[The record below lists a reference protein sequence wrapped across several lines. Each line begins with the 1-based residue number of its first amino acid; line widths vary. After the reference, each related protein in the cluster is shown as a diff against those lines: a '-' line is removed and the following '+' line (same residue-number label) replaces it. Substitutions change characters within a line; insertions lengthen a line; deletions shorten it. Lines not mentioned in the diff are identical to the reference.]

1 VSAMIVPKGWEI
13 KRLGELVDIVGGG
26 TPARDIEEYWKKGSI
41 PWVTVKDLHQKLE
54 ISDSEER
61 ITEFGLKNSAANLIP
76 PQNIITPTRMS
87 LGRFFI
93 NSVHI
98 TINQDLKALKPK
110 KTIFPLFL
118 LWNLLQYGTKLEA
131 LGTGTTVKGITLPD
145 LKNLQLPVP
154 SFPEQQKIA
163 TILSTLDRT
172 IEATEKLINKEKM
185 VKKGLMADLLTHG
198 IDEQG
203 RIRSPQTHTYVNSPL
218 GMIPEGWEVKAI
230 EKLILKVM
238 DFRGKTPLK
247 IGMDWGGGM
256 IHSLSANNVQMGRI
270 NFDKETHLG
279 SEELYDS
286 WMNKGDTKKDDIVF
300 TMEAPLGNVALIP
313 DSRKYILSQR
323 VVLLRP
329 NDYISPRYL
338 FNYLMS
344 DFFQNTLLKYSS
356 GSTVKGIQYSKLKE
370 IEIRYPTKK
379 IEQQKIIVILS
390 AQDRK
395 IETEEINL
403 AKLQNLKKGLMGDLL
418 SGKVRVK

>member
-1 VSAMIVPKGWEI
+1 MSAMIVPKGWEI

>member
-1 VSAMIVPKGWEI
+1 MNAMIVPKGWKI

-26 TPARDIEEYWKKGSI
+26 TPARDVEAYWKKGSI
-41 PWVTVKDLHQKLE
+41 PWVTVKDLHHKLE

-93 NSVHI
+93 NSVPI

-110 KTIFPLFL
+110 KDIFPLFL

-145 LKNLQLPVP
+145 LKNLQLLVP
-154 SFPEQQKIA
+154 SFLEQQKIA

-172 IEATEKLINKEKM
+172 IEATQKLIDKEKM

-203 RIRSPQTHTYVNSPL
+203 RIRSPQTHTYVNSLL

-230 EKLILKVM
+230 VNISKTFAGGTPDRGTESYYTGHIPWVKSGEVNQNKIYDTEEKITEEALKNSNTKLIKKDTILVAM
-238 DFRGKTPLK
+238 YGATAGQIAYLK
-247 IGMDWGGGM
+247 IDACSNQAVLA
-256 IHSLSANNVQMGRI
+256 IPINSDCNDFVFYALSYAMPKLLFQAQ
-270 NFDKETHLG
+270 G
-279 SEELYDS
+279 SGQP
-286 WMNKGDTKKDDIVF
+286 N
-300 TMEAPLGNVALIP
+300 
-313 DSRKYILSQR
+313 LSKQLVDR
-323 VVLLRP
+323 
-329 NDYISPRYL
+329 
-338 FNYLMS
+338 
-344 DFFQNTLLKYSS
+344 TLLGMPLSY
-356 GSTVKGIQYSKLKE
+356 
-370 IEIRYPTKK
+370 
-379 IEQQKIIVILS
+379 EQQKIAAILS

-395 IETEEINL
+395 IETEETNL
-403 AKLQNLKKGLMGDLL
+403 DKLQNLKKGLMEDLL
-418 SGKVRVK
+418 SGKVRVKV